1 MEPANDPA
9 RPAPSDDPTRSASPP
24 QAAHPAQPAR
34 EAPADKAKADRD
46 FVAWAARWVIVGGA
60 VGGAIFVLLYV
71 LKAALTPLAA
81 AFVMAYLLDPLIDRL
96 ERIGVR
102 RRLGILLVLGLAG
115 AGVLALLL
123 VAIPRLVRELTTL
136 AERMPAYLER
146 FVTVVVPEVEARLG
160 VELPGTLEELVSGLR
175 GTELSVLGAA
185 RDLLA
190 GALAT
195 ATGTVGVAVGLLV
208 IPILA
213 YYLLVEFDQVMRRVA
228 EWIPRPHRDY
238 VIEKARTAD
247 RLISGFLRGQLLVA
261 AILGTLYA
269 IGFGAIGVDLAIGVG
284 MLAGVM
290 ALIPYL
296 GNVVAVGAATT
307 LCVLEFG
314 FDWHLLAV
322 LGWYVVVQNLEGFVL
337 TPRIVGGSVGLH
349 PAAVIVALLIGGD
362 LFGFLGLLIAVPVA
376 AVVKVFV
383 DELLDAY
390 RRSSFFQGDEAEASA
405 PTDGDP
411 PPFP

>member
-1 MEPANDPA
+1 MPTPNESPLESRGTPAEK
-9 RPAPSDDPTRSASPP
+9 
-24 QAAHPAQPAR
+24 AQ
-34 EAPADKAKADRD
+34 ADRD
-46 FVAWAARWVIVGGA
+46 FVARAARWVIVGAA
-60 VGGAIFVLLYV
+60 VASALFAVLFV

-81 AFVMAYLLDPLIDRL
+81 AFVIAYLLDPLIDRL

-102 RRLGILLVLGLAG
+102 RRLGILLVLMLVG
-115 AGVLALLL
+115 ALVLATLL
-123 VAIPRLVRELTTL
+123 VAIPRLVREIGAL
-136 AERMPAYLER
+136 AERMPVYLER
-146 FVTVVVPEVEARLG
+146 LITVVVPQLETRFG
-160 VELPGTLEELVSGLR
+160 VELPDTLEELLGGLR
-175 GTELSVLGAA
+175 GLELSALGAV
-185 RDLLA
+185 RDVLL
-190 GALAT
+190 GALST
-195 ATGTVGVAVGLLV
+195 ATGTVSVLIGLLV

-213 YYLLVEFDQVMRRVA
+213 YYLLVEFDQVLRRVGG
-228 EWIPRPHRDY
+228 WIPRPQRDY

-261 AILGTLYA
+261 AILGVLYA
-269 IGFGAIGVDLAIGVG
+269 VGFGAIGVDLAIGVG
-284 MLAGVM
+284 LLAGAM

-296 GNVVAVGAATT
+296 GNVVAVGTASA

-322 LGWYVVVQNLEGFVL
+322 LGWYAVVQNLEGFVL

-362 LFGFLGLLIAVPVA
+362 LFGFLGLLIAVPAA

-390 RRSSFFQGDEAEASA
+390 KRSSFFQGDAADEPAAA
-405 PTDGDP
+405 DADP